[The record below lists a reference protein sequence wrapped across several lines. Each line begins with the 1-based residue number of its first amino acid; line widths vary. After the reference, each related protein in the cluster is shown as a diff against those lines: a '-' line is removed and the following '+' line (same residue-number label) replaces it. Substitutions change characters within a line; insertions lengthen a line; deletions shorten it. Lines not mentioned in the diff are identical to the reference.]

1 MTTPPHDRAT
11 DDRPAADPLADLS
24 AYVAQPRVSGL
35 ALSPDGRR
43 LALAVA
49 GLDGDGT
56 GYVTSLWESPLDGG
70 PCRRLTRG
78 TTGEAAPVWT
88 PQGDLLFTAKRPEPS
103 APGRAGAKPQPD
115 PQPGSPAEPGQPGG
129 GGRSGDDVPPA
140 LWCLPAGTGEPRPVA
155 ARPGGLSVVAVA
167 RTSGALLATS
177 PTMPSTA
184 QGGDDAAARTAR
196 TEAGVGAV
204 LHTGYPVRFWDHD
217 LGPDRDRL
225 LAADALAGPTS
236 TAGAPDPR
244 FALRDL
250 TGHVGPALHEAAWDL
265 SDDGRTAVGT
275 WTVLRAH
282 GEQSLQLV
290 AVDVATGRRTVLLDD
305 PEVEHEG
312 AVLSPDGRTAA
323 FVATRVST
331 PERAPR
337 SWLALV
343 DLEHDDAGAVVGA
356 EARRDLTE
364 GWDRWPHALAW
375 TRDGAALVVEAD
387 EAGAAPLFL
396 VDAASGDVRRLTADH
411 GAYAGAQVA
420 PDGWAYALRSAYD
433 AAPAPVRVRL
443 EDGAVEDLPSPV
455 APLALPGRLEDVRT
469 TAADGTEVR
478 SWLCLPDGASA
489 DAPAPLL
496 LWVHGGPLGSWN
508 AWSWRW
514 NPWLA
519 VSRGYAVLLPDPALS
534 TGYGQDFVQRGW
546 GAWGAA
552 PFTDLMAATD
562 AAEARDDV
570 DATRTAAM
578 GGSFGGYMANWIAGH
593 TDRFDA
599 VVTHAGLWALDQ
611 FGPTT
616 DAAYFWGREMTAEMA
631 RENSPHHSAD
641 AITTPTLVI
650 HGDKDY
656 RVPIGEGLRLW
667 WDLVSRSTA
676 EDGSTP
682 HRFLYFP
689 EENHWV
695 LSPGGAVAWYQTVL
709 GFLDHYVLGRAWVQP
724 DHLG

>member
-1 MTTPPHDRAT
+1 MTTNG
-11 DDRPAADPLADLS
+11 DDARPDHSSSGDPLGDLD
-24 AYVAQPRVSGL
+24 AYAAQPRVTGL

-49 GLDGDGT
+49 GLDGEGT

-70 PCRRLTRG
+70 ACRRLTRG

-88 PQGDLLFTAKRPEPS
+88 PAGDLLFTAKRPEPPASS
-103 APGRAGAKPQPD
+103 ARGRPRPGA
-115 PQPGSPAEPGQPGG
+115 QPGPAGEPGQPGV
-129 GGRSGDDVPPA
+129 GGRTGDDAPPA
-140 LWCLPAGTGEPRPVA
+140 LWCLPGGTGEPRPVA
-155 ARPGGLSVVAVA
+155 SRPGGLQVAAVA
-167 RTSGALLATS
+167 RGTGALLATS
-177 PTMPSTA
+177 PTMPSA
-184 QGGDDAAARTAR
+184 PQDGDDASVRRAR
-196 TEAGVGAV
+196 TEAGVTAV
-204 LHTGYPVRFWDHD
+204 LHDSYPVRFWDHD

-225 LAADALAGPTS
+225 LAADALDDVAG
-236 TAGAPDPR
+236 TAGTPDSR
-244 FALRDL
+244 YTLRDL
-250 TGHVGPALHEAAWDL
+250 TGHVGPALHGAAWDL

-290 AVDVATGRRTVLLDD
+290 AVDVATGHRTVLLDD
-305 PEVEHEG
+305 PGLEHEG
-312 AVLSPDGRTAA
+312 AVLSPDGATAA

-343 DLEHDDAGAVVGA
+343 DLERDASGGVVGA
-356 EARRDLTE
+356 GERRDLTA
-364 GWDRWPHALAW
+364 GWDRWPSAVSW
-375 TRDGAALVVEAD
+375 TRDGRSLVVEAD
-387 EAGAAPLFL
+387 EGGAAPLFL

-411 GAYAGAQVA
+411 GAYAGVQVS

-443 EDGAVEDLPSPV
+443 RDGDVEHLPSPV
-455 APLALPGRLEDVRT
+455 APLSLPGRLEDLRT

-478 SWLCLPDGASA
+478 SWLCLPDGASP

-552 PFTDLMAATD
+552 SFTDLMAATD
-562 AAEARDDV
+562 AAEAREDV
-570 DATRTAAM
+570 DETRTAAM

-599 VVTHAGLWALDQ
+599 VVTHASLWALDQ

-616 DAAYFWGREMTAEMA
+616 DAAYFWGREMTPAMA
-631 RENSPHHSAD
+631 QENSPHRSAD
-641 AITTPTLVI
+641 AITTPVLVV

-656 RVPIGEGLRLW
+656 RVPVGEGLRLW
-667 WDLVSRSTA
+667 WDLLSRSTA

-689 EENHWV
+689 DENHWV
-695 LSPGGAVAWYQTVL
+695 LSPGGVVVWYQSVL
-709 GFLDHYVLGRAWVQP
+709 GYLDQHVLGKGWVQP